1 MFCCRIRI
9 FVIANILTGLSY
21 MRGAFIHLLKIRI
34 DPLSTAV
41 TLTEVSTIR
50 ESAIGA
56 HTMAVTGRST
66 AHRVHGCPLLDSLG
80 G

>member
-1 MFCCRIRI
+1 M
-9 FVIANILTGLSY
+9 IASTLTGLSQT
-21 MRGAFIHLLKIRI
+21 RGAFIHLLKICV
-34 DPLSTAV
+34 DPLGTAV